1 MEFEFEHNYEAGHDR
16 FVHYATD
23 QKIDAEVDLTVD
35 DSAQTYTIDSTK
47 TDPALRGQGI
57 AGQLMQAVVGRA
69 HETGYH
75 IINVCPYAVN
85 YFDKHHDEYA
95 DVLQ

>member
-47 TDPALRGQGI
+47 TDPALRG
-57 AGQLMQAVVGRA
+57 
-69 HETGYH
+69 
-75 IINVCPYAVN
+75 
-85 YFDKHHDEYA
+85 
-95 DVLQ
+95 